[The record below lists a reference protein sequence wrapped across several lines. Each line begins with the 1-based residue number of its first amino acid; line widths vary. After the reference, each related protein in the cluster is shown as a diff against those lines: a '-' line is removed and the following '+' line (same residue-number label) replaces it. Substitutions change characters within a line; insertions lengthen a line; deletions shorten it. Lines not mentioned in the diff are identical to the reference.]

1 MFKLLTLFMEWEV
14 SGSELALSINCPI
27 LQSTNVLR
35 HSFQSLTRKK
45 KQVYDLNIETCSLV
59 LSHIVAFHMCIHSY
73 THMYR

>member
-35 HSFQSLTRKK
+35 HNFQSLTRKK
-45 KQVYDLNIETCSLV
+45 KQVHDLNIATCSLV
-59 LSHIVAFHMCIHSY
+59 LLTYNNFPYV
-73 THMYR
+73 